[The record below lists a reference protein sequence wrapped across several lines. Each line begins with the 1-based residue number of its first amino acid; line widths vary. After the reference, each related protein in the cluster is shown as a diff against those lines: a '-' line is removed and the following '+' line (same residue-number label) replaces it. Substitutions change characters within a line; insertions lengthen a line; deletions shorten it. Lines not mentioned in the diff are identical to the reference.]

1 MQFSSSSWHHT
12 YHHHISWRNG
22 GGCRPL
28 ITPGFRR
35 PFQWGV
41 RIHNLY
47 LYICVFV
54 YLCICL
60 HCPLQ
65 WGVPTFQCISIP
77 SHHYKSYP
85 ARGGGRRGDDRS
97 QVLLNYWLTDSIL
110 NLWQLLVFF
119 SQRQIFF
126 KMPLLLFAQSIVW
139 LLHQPIFVNLF
150 FTTNIHKAKLV

>member
-1 MQFSSSSWHHT
+1 MLCLNHDLVSS
-12 YHHHISWRNG
+12 RNG

-28 ITPGFRR
+28 ITPDFRR

-85 ARGGGRRGDDRS
+85 ARGGGRRGDDRP

-110 NLWQLLVFF
+110 SLWQLLVFLAKGKSF
-119 SQRQIFF
+119 LRCLYYYL
-126 KMPLLLFAQSIVW
+126 PNLLFSYCIYRALW
-139 LLHQPIFVNLF
+139 AF
-150 FTTNIHKAKLV
+150 FNEETLYLRNYS